1 VANILIIEDDD
12 DVVAFTRA
20 LLEKEGHTLVSVSDG
35 EAGLAAYMHRKP
47 DLILLDVFVPRLD
60 GLRFARELRRRFPV
74 DHVPIVVWTGAYE
87 PEKMGD
93 LIETPHV
100 LPKPVESH
108 QLLEVVTRALHRDD
122 AGRQRALRVLAV
134 SLSVPTLRKLVDELR
149 GEFDVHTAS
158 RWEEVLA
165 LLEIRPYEAVIVDVA
180 GEPREGSAVLR
191 HVAASHKQIG
201 RLALIGPDQ
210 APVGKDLES
219 LGAAEAVV
227 PLDHPPGALADRLH
241 AILG

>member
-1 VANILIIEDDD
+1 VAHILLIEDDEE
-12 DVVAFTRA
+12 VVAFTRT
-20 LLEKEGHTLVSVSDG
+20 LMEKEGHTLDTASDG
-35 EAGLAAYMHRKP
+35 EAGLVAYMHKRP
-47 DLILLDVFVPRLD
+47 QLILLDVFVPRLD
-60 GLRFARELRRRFPV
+60 GLRFARELRRRFPA

-108 QLLEVVTRALHRDD
+108 QLLEVVTRALHTDD
-122 AGRQRALRVLAV
+122 AARKQALRVLAV
-134 SLSVPTLRKLVDELR
+134 SLDVATLRGLVGELR

-165 LLEIRPYEAVIVDVA
+165 LLDVRPYEALVVDVA
-180 GEPREGSAVLR
+180 GAPNEGAAVLR
-191 HVAASHKQIG
+191 HVAATHREIG
-201 RLALIGPDQ
+201 RIAIIGPDQ
-210 APVGKDLES
+210 ATLGRELEA
-219 LGAAEAVV
+219 LGAAEALV
-227 PLDHPPGALADRLH
+227 PVEHSAAALADRLH